1 MENGTAPTPMKFKR
15 FDFSENPRRFRPY
28 LRPIAGLICAPYLRK
43 YHPRITYRGGAE
55 KEIEGGYLLLCNHNA
70 FMDFSVAYSLL
81 KGRYPNFVV
90 AIDGFIGR
98 EWLLRSIGCICKR
111 KFTSDPILVRKI
123 KKVLNRGDVPV
134 IYPEAR
140 YSLCGTTAVLP
151 ESLGQMIKLF
161 HLPVKTLVCHGH
173 HINSPF
179 WDTSHA
185 RGIPYD
191 EADYT
196 LLFTEEDTRSL
207 SVDEINERLV
217 AAFQYD
223 DFAWQ
228 KEKGIR
234 IDDPKRA
241 DGLEKVLYQCPHC
254 GKEYGMRSEGAILRC
269 AHCGKSWEMT
279 EYGELRAA
287 EGETEFSH
295 IPDWYEWER
304 GNVRREVE
312 EGRYSTGELR
322 VAVKS
327 LPNAKK
333 FIDVGTGTMIHD
345 MEGFRVKLDDPSKSD
360 TAEIVL
366 RAADTYSVHIEYR
379 YLFKFGDC
387 VDLNTRDD
395 TWYVYPEGSEFAV
408 TKMALATEEL
418 YFAEKRKK
426 GGTVKPG
433 LA

>member
-1 MENGTAPTPMKFKR
+1 MPNFKR
-15 FDFSENPRRFRPY
+15 FDFSKDPKRFY
-28 LRPIAGLICAPYLRK
+28 KALRPIANLICAPYLKK
-43 YHPRITYRGGAE
+43 YKPRITYHGGAE
-55 KEIEGGYLLLCNHNA
+55 NVKGPFLLLCNHNS
-70 FMDFSVAYSLL
+70 FMDFSVAYKVL
-81 KGRYPNFVV
+81 KGRNPNFVV
-90 AIDGFIGR
+90 AIDGYIGR
-98 EWLLRSIGCICKR
+98 EWLLRDIGCICKR
-111 KFTSDPILVRKI
+111 KFTKDAILVRKL
-123 KKVLNRGDVPV
+123 KKVLDRGDVPV

-151 ESLGQMIKLF
+151 ESLGQMAKLF
-161 HLPVKTLVCHGH
+161 RVPIVTLICHGH

-179 WDTSHA
+179 WDTSHH

-191 EADYT
+191 EADCT
-196 LLFTEEDTRSL
+196 LLFTTEEL
-207 SVDEINERLV
+207 KALPVDEINRRLV
-217 AAFQYD
+217 EAFQYD

-241 DGLEKVLYQCPHC
+241 DGLDKVLYQCPCC
-254 GKEYGMRSEGAILRC
+254 GKEYGMRSEGARLWC
-269 AHCGKSWEMT
+269 SSCGKSWEMT
-279 EYGELRAA
+279 EYGELKAI

-304 GNVRREVE
+304 ANVRKEVE
-312 EGRYSTGELR
+312 EGRYSTGTMPVR
-322 VAVKS
+322 VKS

-345 MEGFRVKLDDPSKSD
+345 MEGFRVKLDDPEKSD
-360 TAEIVL
+360 TTEIEL
-366 RAADTYSVHIEYR
+366 KPADTYSVHIEYR

-387 VDLNTRDD
+387 VDLNTHDD
-395 TWYVYPEGSEFAV
+395 TWYVYPYDCEFAV

-418 YFAEKRKK
+418 YFADMRKK
-426 GGTVKPG
+426 GKQPVPG